1 MYPGVELVDHMVVL
15 FLVSLR
21 NIYTIFH
28 SGCTNLHS
36 QQQCASVLFLPQPCS
51 HLLFMFFL
59 IIAVLTGV
67 RWYLTVVLICINL
80 MISDTEYLS
89 RCLLAITFPLWKNV
103 YSGLL
108 PIFKIKLFFCYELFT
123 YICMTVNSLS
133 VLLFAY
139 TFSHS
144 VCCLFILL
152 MISSAVQKLLKF
164 D

>member
-1 MYPGVELVDHMVVL
+1 MHPGVELLDHMVVL

-21 NIYTIFH
+21 NIYSIFH

-36 QQQCASVLFLPQPCS
+36 QQQCASVLFFPQPCS

-67 RWYLTVVLICINL
+67 RWYLTVVLICNNL
-80 MISDTEYLS
+80 MISDTEYPS
-89 RCLLAITFPLWKNV
+89 RCLLAITFPLWKNI

-123 YICMTVNSLS
+123 YVWQLTPYQFYYLHIPFPIQYVVFSFCWWFP
-133 VLLFAY
+133 LLCKSF
-139 TFSHS
+139 
-144 VCCLFILL
+144 
-152 MISSAVQKLLKF
+152 
-164 D
+164 

>member
-1 MYPGVELVDHMVVL
+1 MYPGVELLDHMVVL

-28 SGCTNLHS
+28 NGYTNLHS
-36 QQQCASVLFLPQPCS
+36 QQQCARVLFFPQPRL

-67 RWYLTVVLICINL
+67 RCYLTVVLICINL

-89 RCLLAITFPLWKNV
+89 RCLWPIPFPLWKYV

-108 PIFKIKLFFCYELFT
+108 PIFKIKLFFCYELFIYVWQLT
-123 YICMTVNSLS
+123 PFQFYYLHIPFPIQYAVFSFCCWFP
-133 VLLFAY
+133 LLCTSF
-139 TFSHS
+139 
-144 VCCLFILL
+144 
-152 MISSAVQKLLKF
+152 
-164 D
+164 